1 MSVLDLT
8 FNITVNGAARDNNIP
23 VSTNYMFFAVGDFS
37 GGCLSLETSPN
48 NGADWFTVDQ
58 LTGPGRLIRYLVD
71 GERVRLSMVGA
82 TSPNISAGIR
92 Q

>member
-8 FNITVNGAARDNNIP
+8 FDITGDGPTEDHNVP
-23 VSTNYMFFAVGDFS
+23 VSTKYMFFASGEFG
-37 GGCLSLETSPN
+37 GGCLSLQALPS
-48 NGADWFTVDQ
+48 NGAKWFTVDQ

-71 GERVRLSMVGA
+71 GERVRLILEGSTDA
-82 TSPNISAGIR
+82 NINAGIR